1 MKIHSNIRVF
11 RRSHKWKGRKLFPK
25 GSAMEI
31 HALYGVS
38 QTMPIDPAL
47 KSRDNADAQ
56 QAVVAAVRALNRSEL
71 LGSDRELQFTRDS
84 QTQRMVIQ
92 IVDRQSG
99 AVLDQLPPE
108 EVLRIL
114 ANLGQP
120 VKK

>member
-1 MKIHSNIRVF
+1 
-11 RRSHKWKGRKLFPK
+11 
-25 GSAMEI
+25 MEI
-31 HALYGVS
+31 HSLYGVS
-38 QTMPIDPAL
+38 LPVDPAL
-47 KSRDNADAQ
+47 KSREHADAY
-56 QAVVAAVRALNRSEL
+56 QAVVAAVRALNKSEL

>member
-1 MKIHSNIRVF
+1 
-11 RRSHKWKGRKLFPK
+11 
-25 GSAMEI
+25 MEI